1 MKFEELGPVGPK
13 EFAVFSTEK
22 NECGV
27 EGIAQNTVPRIAAKL
42 GLGKKKGS

>member
-1 MKFEELGPVGPK
+1 MKLEKLGPVGPK
-13 EFAVFSTEK
+13 EFAVFGTEK

-27 EGIAQNTVPRIAAKL
+27 EGIAQHTVPRIAVKL